1 MRDALDF
8 RFAVAHRVHGIALAG
23 WPFGLAGLAEVNS
36 AQKLAHDQN
45 VSSVDHLGAKR
56 RTIFQSREANRRAQI
71 REYPQ
76 LTAKTQQPPPDED
89 EPESCRMKVPRQRPT
104 GRRPKKGRPV
114 MCR

>member
-8 RFAVAHRVHGIALAG
+8 RFAVAHRVQGIALAG

-36 AQKLAHDQN
+36 AQKLAHDQY
-45 VSSVDHLGAKR
+45 VSSVDHRGAKR

-76 LTAKTQQPPPDED
+76 PTAKTQHPDLGTQLSRED
-89 EPESCRMKVPRQRPT
+89 SEWRSPARLARLGDV
-104 GRRPKKGRPV
+104 
-114 MCR
+114 